1 MRVTMSIND
10 FAFACAL
17 DESPPYFTYEKQTML
32 IIESNENAIRNIN
45 GFLYIE
51 QFIESLISHESV
63 HVVIKNLEG
72 AEISDSLDDLEVIV
86 DRDGSKFQ
94 VTLNNM
100 LFARDRSGIVI

>member
-1 MRVTMSIND
+1 
-10 FAFACAL
+10 
-17 DESPPYFTYEKQTML
+17 ML

-45 GFLYIE
+45 GFHYIE

-86 DRDGSKFQ
+86 DRDGSNSKSPLIICCLQ
-94 VTLNNM
+94 
-100 LFARDRSGIVI
+100 GIDLELSYDSRRESIFKPLKVIS

>member
-1 MRVTMSIND
+1 MTMSIDD

-17 DESPPYFTYEKQTML
+17 DESPPYFTYENQTML
-32 IIESNENAIRNIN
+32 IIESKENATQNIN

-63 HVVIKNLEG
+63 HVGIKNLEG
-72 AEISDSLDDLEVIV
+72 PEISDSLDDLEVIV

-100 LFARDRSGIVI
+100 LFARDRSGIVM

>member
-1 MRVTMSIND
+1 MSIND

-63 HVVIKNLEG
+63 HVVIKNLES

>member
-1 MRVTMSIND
+1 MSIND

-32 IIESNENAIRNIN
+32 IIESNENAMRNIN

>member
-1 MRVTMSIND
+1 MTMSIND

-17 DESPPYFTYEKQTML
+17 DESPPYFTYESQTML
-32 IIESNENAIRNIN
+32 IIESKENAIKNIN

-63 HVVIKNLEG
+63 HVAIKNVEG
-72 AEISDSLDDLEVIV
+72 PEISYSLDDLEVIV
-86 DRDGSKFQ
+86 HRDGSKFQ

-100 LFARDRSGIVI
+100 LFARDRSGIVT

>member
-1 MRVTMSIND
+1 MSIND
-10 FAFACAL
+10 LAFACAL

-63 HVVIKNLEG
+63 HVVIKILEG
-72 AEISDSLDDLEVIV
+72 AAISDSLDDLEVIV

>member
-1 MRVTMSIND
+1 MSIND

-51 QFIESLISHESV
+51 QFIESLTSHESV
-63 HVVIKNLEG
+63 HVVIKILEG

>member
-1 MRVTMSIND
+1 MSIND

-72 AEISDSLDDLEVIV
+72 AEISDALDDLEVIV

>member
-1 MRVTMSIND
+1 MSIND

-32 IIESNENAIRNIN
+32 IIESNENAMRNIN

-51 QFIESLISHESV
+51 QFIESLISHEAV

>member
-1 MRVTMSIND
+1 MSIND

-63 HVVIKNLEG
+63 HVVIKNFEG

>member
-1 MRVTMSIND
+1 VTMSIND

-63 HVVIKNLEG
+63 HVVIKILEG
-72 AEISDSLDDLEVIV
+72 TAISDSLDDLEVIV

>member
-1 MRVTMSIND
+1 MSIND

-63 HVVIKNLEG
+63 HVVIKILEG

>member
-1 MRVTMSIND
+1 MSIND

-32 IIESNENAIRNIN
+32 IIESNDNAIRNIN
-45 GFLYIE
+45 GFHYIE

-72 AEISDSLDDLEVIV
+72 AEISDSLDDLEIIV

>member
-1 MRVTMSIND
+1 MSIND

-17 DESPPYFTYEKQTML
+17 DESPPYFTYGKQTML

>member
-1 MRVTMSIND
+1 MYIID

-17 DESPPYFTYEKQTML
+17 DESPTYFTYEKQTML

-72 AEISDSLDDLEVIV
+72 AEISDSLDDLEVICYLQGI
-86 DRDGSKFQ
+86 DLELSYDSRRELIFKSLKFI
-94 VTLNNM
+94 
-100 LFARDRSGIVI
+100 S

>member
-1 MRVTMSIND
+1 MSIND

-32 IIESNENAIRNIN
+32 IIESNENTIRNIN

-86 DRDGSKFQ
+86 DRDGSRFQ

>member
-1 MRVTMSIND
+1 MSIND

-63 HVVIKNLEG
+63 HVVIKTLEG

>member
-1 MRVTMSIND
+1 MSIND

-72 AEISDSLDDLEVIV
+72 DEISDSLDDLEVIV

>member
-1 MRVTMSIND
+1 
-10 FAFACAL
+10 
-17 DESPPYFTYEKQTML
+17 ML

-63 HVVIKNLEG
+63 HVVIKNLES

>member
-1 MRVTMSIND
+1 MTVPIND

-17 DESPPYFTYEKQTML
+17 DESPPYFTYEDQTML
-32 IIESNENAIRNIN
+32 IIESKENAIKNIN

-51 QFIESLISHESV
+51 QFIESLVSHESV

-72 AEISDSLDDLEVIV
+72 PEISDSLDDLEVIV

-100 LFARDRSGIVI
+100 LFARDRSGIVM

>member
-1 MRVTMSIND
+1 VTMSIND

-63 HVVIKNLEG
+63 HVVIKILEG
-72 AEISDSLDDLEVIV
+72 AAISDSLDDLEVIV

>member
-1 MRVTMSIND
+1 MSIDD

-17 DESPPYFTYEKQTML
+17 DESPTYFTYENQTML
-32 IIESNENAIRNIN
+32 IIESKENATQNIN
-45 GFLYIE
+45 GFHYIE

-72 AEISDSLDDLEVIV
+72 PEMSDSIDDLEVIV

-100 LFARDRSGIVI
+100 LFARDRTGIVM

>member
-1 MRVTMSIND
+1 MSIND

>member
-1 MRVTMSIND
+1 MSIND

-17 DESPPYFTYEKQTML
+17 DESPPYFTYENQTML

-63 HVVIKNLEG
+63 HVVIKNLED
-72 AEISDSLDDLEVIV
+72 AEVSDSLDDLEVIV

>member
-1 MRVTMSIND
+1 MSIND

-86 DRDGSKFQ
+86 VRDGSKFQ

>member
-1 MRVTMSIND
+1 MSIND

-63 HVVIKNLEG
+63 HVVIKILEG
-72 AEISDSLDDLEVIV
+72 AAISDSLDDLEVIV

>member
-1 MRVTMSIND
+1 MSIND
-10 FAFACAL
+10 FAFACAM

-63 HVVIKNLEG
+63 HVVIKILEG
-72 AEISDSLDDLEVIV
+72 AAISDSLDDLEVIV

>member
-1 MRVTMSIND
+1 MSIND

-72 AEISDSLDDLEVIV
+72 AEISDSLDDLEVRV